1 MQIIVETLVLWF
13 LIIMIQ
19 ISQVKFKK
27 FSPISIRI
35 SKFLVKKGD
44 RIAQLICEKIEM
56 AELIEDEV
64 RFLLFSSS
72 IFTTNFLSETRRYCS
87 RFKRIRQQRWIFSRL
102 FSQRQCQWQSSLKFA
117 FRMNRIKSFLIFLEN
132 HQQEFMF
139 IFSIKKKI

>member
-1 MQIIVETLVLWF
+1 M
-13 LIIMIQ
+13 
-19 ISQVKFKK
+19 
-27 FSPISIRI
+27 P
-35 SKFLVKKGD
+35 KFLVKKGD

-64 RFLLFSSS
+64 RVLLFPSS
-72 IFTTNFLSETRRYCS
+72 IFTKNFLSETRRYCS

-117 FRMNRIKSFLIFLEN
+117 FLIFLEN

-139 IFSIKKKI
+139 IFSIKKKRFNFENVPRL